1 MRSAG
6 AAAGSAAG
14 DGALTLALILRP
26 RPPMEEAP
34 KSFVTR
40 VNGMNMHGYLAGDL
54 ASEPTPIVLVHGIG
68 VSARYFL
75 SLARRLARDTLVLA
89 PDLPGSGGSDRPARA
104 LDVPELSDSL
114 ETWLKVLGLGRV
126 TFVANSFGCQVVAD
140 LAARHPERVDRL
152 VFIGPT
158 VDYHWKTVAKQIP
171 RWLIE
176 ATRESIRL
184 FPTLIWDYL
193 RFGLRRFLATAR
205 FALAHRFAALLPRV
219 RAETL
224 VLRGARDAFVSR
236 AWMAQVTTLL
246 PHAIMAEIPD
256 APHAA
261 HYSDPDAV
269 ASVVQSFLE
278 AGRRQGAVFHEGA
291 VQRVSR

>member
-1 MRSAG
+1 
-6 AAAGSAAG
+6 
-14 DGALTLALILRP
+14 
-26 RPPMEEAP
+26 MEDAP

-54 ASEPTPIVLVHGIG
+54 ASNPTPIVLVHGIG

-75 SLARRLARDTLVLA
+75 PLAQRLARDTLVLA
-89 PDLPGSGGSDRPARA
+89 PELPGTGGSDRPARA
-104 LDVPELSDSL
+104 LDVHELSDSL
-114 ETWLKVLGLGRV
+114 ETWLKILGLGRV

-140 LAARHPERVDRL
+140 LAARHPERVDCL

-158 VDYHWKTVAKQIP
+158 VDYHWKTIAKQIP
-171 RWLIE
+171 RWLLQ

-184 FPTLIWDYL
+184 LPMVIRDYL
-193 RFGLRRFLATAR
+193 RFGPLRFLATAR

-219 RAETL
+219 RARTL

-236 AWMAQVTTLL
+236 EWLARIAKLL
-246 PHAIMAEIPD
+246 PRAVTAEIAG

-269 ASVVQSFLE
+269 ASAVRAFLQS
-278 AGRRQGAVFHEGA
+278 GRRPGAVFHEGA
-291 VQRVSR
+291 VHGVSR